1 MTPLPQDS
9 ARILSSATNMAVVQL
24 PGRQYPGLVIPGDS
38 LAAMV
43 ATIRNVQRLARGTD
57 GLPEDHAIHD
67 EIADLAEALE
77 SRLSHYQSVCAD
89 YPTKRPLPS
98 PPC

>member
-1 MTPLPQDS
+1 MNPLPQDS

-67 EIADLAEALE
+67 EIADLADGLE
-77 SRLSHYQSVCAD
+77 SRWSHYEAVLSEQGVA
-89 YPTKRPLPS
+89 RPIS
-98 PPC
+98 PPPA